1 MPTGN
6 MSSEPRGCTASNHRL
21 KAIQCCC
28 SVKLMLFFF
37 QVFCCQWHSRKVF
50 QEGFCT
56 VILQAMR
63 ATKSRPCA
71 AILQALCHHCCR
83 PCAAFL
89 HVSSRKTAFPELQE
103 CMPCAAVP
111 VPLNCRTSAASLQIL
126 CGSSI
131 VLVCYT
137 AGPVLLHCRPCA
149 VTALA
154 CCCHNAG
161 PMNLKAVT
169 RDILDC

>member
-6 MSSEPRGCTASNHRL
+6 MSSEPGGCTASNHRPE
-21 KAIQCCC
+21 AIQCRC

-37 QVFCCQWHSRKVF
+37 KSFAASGIPERCSKKALYRYTASPACRKI
-50 QEGFCT
+50 E
-56 VILQAMR
+56 AMCR
-63 ATKSRPCA
+63 YTAGLGHR
-71 AILQALCHHCCR
+71 CCR

-89 HVSSRKTAFPELQE
+89 HAPCRKTAHPELQE

-126 CGSSI
+126 RGSSI

-137 AGPVLLHCRPCA
+137 AGPVPLHCSPVLLQRLPVA
-149 VTALA
+149 VTMQA
-154 CCCHNAG
+154 
-161 PMNLKAVT
+161 P
-169 RDILDC
+169 

>member
-1 MPTGN
+1 
-6 MSSEPRGCTASNHRL
+6 MSSEPGGCTASNHRPE
-21 KAIQCCC
+21 AIQCRC
-28 SVKLMLFFF
+28 SVKLMFFF
-37 QVFCCQWHSRKVF
+37 SSLLLPVAF
-50 QEGFCT
+50 QKGVPRRLCT
-56 VILQAMR
+56 AILQALR
-63 ATKSRPCA
+63 AAKSRPCA

-89 HVSSRKTAFPELQE
+89 HASCRKTAHPELQE

-126 CGSSI
+126 RGSSI

-137 AGPVLLHCRPCA
+137 AGPVPLHCRPCA
-149 VTALA
+149 VTAPA

-161 PMNLKAVT
+161 PMN
-169 RDILDC
+169 